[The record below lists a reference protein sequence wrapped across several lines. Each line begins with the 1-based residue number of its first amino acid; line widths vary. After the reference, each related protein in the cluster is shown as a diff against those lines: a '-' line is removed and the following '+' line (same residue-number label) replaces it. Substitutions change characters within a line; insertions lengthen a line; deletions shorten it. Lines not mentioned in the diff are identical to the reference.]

1 MTVSSI
7 STQFKI
13 ALGPALSKFHIISPE
28 LPSSKEQVPM
38 FITTAVLI
46 LALDLILSTL
56 SISMSKFWSNNKDLS
71 TTQFGTHKTGNSTM
85 HQLVQQTFHPTCF
98 IFNPGWRL
106 HVDTIIWVHLWPYAS
121 IPPSM
126 QTPSNAY
133 LHTPAMSSSSC
144 VSTPA
149 PALSICDSEISK
161 LLPSSHPSH
170 NPAHTATLSSHAACS
185 SHICLGPS
193 HCSCQHWYQFVLMN
207 FYTKYQCI
215 WYCSDTLH
223 LLEWKNHMF
232 PAKQDLTAS
241 PTSPMSLAF
250 DSLPSSTPGLFSFG
264 SIPCTEW
271 ATAGSTA
278 ISTVYLRYECDASP
292 TITKGVCHLPD
303 TLQTAVLLPLA
314 SQQTLSLQPP
324 PHAQPPWPSH
334 MDSSLHLRTG
344 LISRMQ
350 PNWRSAW
357 ASLTHL
363 AFQWVSMRYT
373 KSIAR
378 VFMHFQKVCSCIGV
392 MISDL
397 AVFNF
402 ISYYTTCPI
411 GCHLHGWHL
420 FTYYSSW
427 QSHDSTCPFITGPHH
442 HS

>member
-1 MTVSSI
+1 MLHF
-7 STQFKI
+7 Q
-13 ALGPALSKFHIISPE
+13 P
-28 LPSSKEQVPM
+28 
-38 FITTAVLI
+38 
-46 LALDLILSTL
+46 
-56 SISMSKFWSNNKDLS
+56 
-71 TTQFGTHKTGNSTM
+71 
-85 HQLVQQTFHPTCF
+85 
-98 IFNPGWRL
+98 WRL

-223 LLEWKNHMF
+223 LLEWKNHML

-250 DSLPSSTPGLFSFG
+250 NSLPSSTPGLFSFG

-411 GCHLHGWHL
+411 RCHLHGWHL